1 MHGPV
6 SMGGHIAAQIS
17 HHFNGSRQSTHVAI
31 KKGLMELFS
40 IKTTLRTWRAS
51 IRKFLALLMCS
62 VVCWQSVFAQ
72 SSSST
77 TELAAQLQ
85 GFRPDVWFLPDDDM
99 LGFVAIPEGSFP
111 MGSNPLIDP
120 MAFENERWSDT
131 RRQGAVEL
139 PAYYIARFETTTAQ
153 FAAFVEATGYRA
165 DPQSL
170 AQSLDHPAAFVSWT
184 DAVAYS
190 RWLDKALR
198 EAPFLAQPL
207 RDFLM
212 QGGHVTLPNEAEWE
226 KAAKGSD
233 SRIYPWGNQ
242 MQPQFANVA
251 GRGTLAVG
259 SFPCPE
265 CAFGLMDMSGNV
277 WEWTRSPY
285 QNYPFDSADD
295 RSNLSEDALWIM
307 RGGSYN
313 DEANNAR
320 AAVRGAADP
329 GARRPFIGF
338 RVVISKQ

>member
-1 MHGPV
+1 
-6 SMGGHIAAQIS
+6 MGLTIIKIAPRTRRTRIRNIFAVL
-17 HHFNGSRQSTHVAI
+17 T
-31 KKGLMELFS
+31 LFGFC
-40 IKTTLRTWRAS
+40 L
-51 IRKFLALLMCS
+51 
-62 VVCWQSVFAQ
+62 QSVFAQ
-72 SSSST
+72 STAST

-85 GFRPDVWFLPDDDM
+85 GFRPDGWFLPDDEM

-120 MAFENERWSDT
+120 MAFENERWSET
-131 RRQGAVEL
+131 RRQGIVEL
-139 PAYYIARFETTTAQ
+139 PEYYMARYETTTAQ

-165 DPQSL
+165 DPQTFGQEL
-170 AQSLDHPAAFVSWT
+170 NHPAAFVSWT
-184 DAVAYS
+184 DAVAYA

-198 EAPFLAQPL
+198 EEPSLAQPL
-207 RDFLM
+207 REFLA

-233 SRIYPWGNQ
+233 GRIYPWGNQ
-242 MQPQFANVA
+242 MQAQRANIA
-251 GRGTLAVG
+251 GKGTVPVG
-259 SFPCPE
+259 SFSCPE
-265 CAFGLMDMSGNV
+265 CQFGLADMSGNV

-295 RSNLSEDALWIM
+295 RNNLAEDALWVM

-338 RVVISKQ
+338 RVVLSKQ